1 MADDEKQENYY
12 SNQPFSINIDKI
24 YSDFIKE
31 IDQIRSYTNTSNP
44 NNTKNLFNSL
54 QDNNKSISN
63 NITSEVTLQESRCH
77 AFFRLIGFP
86 VASKDYSSNKIYNP
100 GFDAVKS
107 KDKTLKLTD
116 KINIAKAPISG
127 FEKLSLERELYP
139 LKLLSIF
146 SNNSS
151 IDAATLA
158 LSSGTCG
165 HQKINLRSFVAPL
178 ENDDPFNMTIQ
189 SYTVELN
196 SLVGKNEVSLLEYQ
210 TPDGETPKKLG
221 KTRKHII
228 KPFIVDPKIEL
239 SVTPSSRRVAVPFVP
254 DKNHTKI
261 SPEVFVKR
269 PLIEK
274 VIRDRFAITNQEN
287 GLGNSSKELVNYIKT
302 ISSIKD
308 EEIINKISNSDYFDL
323 NDKSKFV
330 YFLNVI
336 QEMVVKLIGSINVI
350 NKVQSLHYWVPLP
363 SINGPEDGC
372 SVRNVF
378 IPTLLSE
385 KLLASFPL
393 ADKNILMKQIQTDLS
408 QLSSQASSLNGIAD
422 VGGFV
427 FNDFFPNT
435 FTSETSEAHG
445 NNSKETLDRLVNIR
459 NKNLKQAND
468 ALRTIEIIMGE
479 FSGLGLCDIIAIL
492 AALYIMP
499 KEQLIGFL
507 DEDAKTRLFAI
518 REFAYVKEITL
529 GANYTETMTTFT
541 STVKDFYN
549 LMDKIYKDKLKNNGS
564 AT

>member
-1 MADDEKQENYY
+1 MADEKQESYY
-12 SNQPFSINIDKI
+12 SNQPFSIDIDKI
-24 YSDFIKE
+24 YNDFIKE
-31 IDQIRSYTNTSNP
+31 IDEIRSYTNTNNP
-44 NNTKNLFNSL
+44 NNTKNLFASL
-54 QDNNKSISN
+54 KEENKSISN
-63 NITSEVTLQESRCH
+63 NSTAEVTLQESRCH

-107 KDKTLKLTD
+107 KTKVLKLND
-116 KINIAKAPISG
+116 KINIAQAPISG

-139 LKLLSIF
+139 SKLKTIF
-146 SNNSS
+146 SNSNS

-178 ENDDPFNMTIQ
+178 ENSDPFDMTIQ
-189 SYTVELN
+189 SYTIELN
-196 SLVGKNEVSLLEYQ
+196 SYVGKTEVSLLEYQ
-210 TPDGETPKKLG
+210 TPNGDTPKKLQ

-239 SVTPSSRRVAVPFVP
+239 SVTPCHRRVAVPFVP

-274 VIRDRFAITNQEN
+274 VIRDRFAISSQEQK
-287 GLGNSSKELVNYIKT
+287 LGNASKELVDFIKK
-302 ISSIKD
+302 ISAIKD
-308 EEIINKISNSDYFDL
+308 EELVNKISNSDYFDL
-323 NDKSKFV
+323 NDKAKFV
-330 YFLNVI
+330 YFLNII
-336 QEMVVKLIGSINVI
+336 QEMMVKLIGSINII

-363 SINGPEDGC
+363 SDIGPEGGC
-372 SVRNVF
+372 EVRNIF
-378 IPTLLSE
+378 IPTLFSD
-385 KLLASFPL
+385 KLLAAFPL
-393 ADKNILMKQIQTDLS
+393 ADKNILMKQIQVGLTDTNV
-408 QLSSQASSLNGIAD
+408 QASTLNGIPD
-422 VGGFV
+422 VGGFA

-435 FTSETSEAHG
+435 FTSETSEAQG
-445 NNSKETLDRLVNIR
+445 NNSKDTLNRLVTIR

-468 ALRTIEIIMGE
+468 ALRAIEIIMGE

-507 DEDAKTRLFAI
+507 DEDAKTRLFEI
-518 REFAYVKEITL
+518 REFAYIKEISL
-529 GANYTETMTTFT
+529 GSNYTEAMTTFT

-549 LMDKIYKDKLKNNGS
+549 LMDKIYKDYLKNNGS